1 MSKTL
6 PTFACAAVLA
16 LAGAAPL
23 CAQKSDLVPP
33 QKRAT
38 TVELADRLVQPRVL
52 APMPE
57 SLVVP
62 FNPVGFEQP
71 DPEEIK
77 AQQAAAV
84 AAAASGTQARPAGIP
99 VRPAGDRNVLAALA
113 EKLSPSGT
121 AIIGGEPILLFG
133 SRRLKVGDRLTVTFE
148 GADYQLDITAINRT
162 TFTLR
167 LNREEITRPIKPG
180 KKS

>member
-6 PTFACAAVLA
+6 PTLAGAAILA

-23 CAQKSDLVPP
+23 AAQKSDLAPPP
-33 QKRAT
+33 QRA
-38 TVELADRLVQPRVL
+38 VSVALADRLVQPRVL

-57 SLVVP
+57 TLVIP
-62 FNPVGFEQP
+62 FNPVGFDQP

-77 AQQAAAV
+77 AQQAAA
-84 AAAASGTQARPAGIP
+84 AAAAAAGTPLRP
-99 VRPAGDRNVLAALA
+99 VGDRNVLAVIAD
-113 EKLSPSGT
+113 KLSPSGT
-121 AIIGGEPILLFG
+121 AIIGGDPILLFG

-148 GADYQLDITAINRT
+148 GADYDLDITAITRT

-180 KKS
+180 KKP

>member
-1 MSKTL
+1 MRTNL
-6 PTFACAAVLA
+6 PTLACAAVLA
-16 LAGAAPL
+16 LLGAAPL
-23 CAQKSDLVPP
+23 AAQQSDLAPP
-33 QKRAT
+33 AKRAT

-52 APMPE
+52 SAMPE

-62 FNPVGFEQP
+62 FNPAGFELP

-84 AAAASGTQARPAGIP
+84 AAAAAGTPLRP
-99 VRPAGDRNVLAALA
+99 VGDRNVLATLA

-121 AIIGGEPILLFG
+121 AIIGGDPILLFG
-133 SRRLKVGDRLTVTFE
+133 SRRLKVGDRLTVTYE
-148 GADYQLDITAINRT
+148 GADYQLDITAITRT

-180 KKS
+180 KKP

>member
-1 MSKTL
+1 MKTTL
-6 PTFACAAVLA
+6 PTLVSAAFLA
-16 LAGAAPL
+16 LLAAAPTF
-23 CAQKSDLVPP
+23 AQRSDLAPP
-33 QKRAT
+33 PKRAV
-38 TVELADRLVQPRVL
+38 TVDLADSLVAPRVL
-52 APMPE
+52 ATLPE
-57 SLVVP
+57 TLVVP
-62 FNPVGFEQP
+62 FNPAGFDQP

-77 AQQAAAV
+77 AQQAAAAAAV
-84 AAAASGTQARPAGIP
+84 AAGTP
-99 VRPAGDRNVLAALA
+99 VRPVGDRNVLTTLA

-148 GADYQLDITAINRT
+148 GADYQLDITAITRT

>member
-6 PTFACAAVLA
+6 PTLACAAVLA

-33 QKRAT
+33 QKRMA

-52 APMPE
+52 AAMPE
-57 SLVVP
+57 KLVVP
-62 FNPVGFEQP
+62 FNPVGFDQP
-71 DPEEIK
+71 DPEEVK
-77 AQQAAAV
+77 AQQAANV
-84 AAAASGTQARPAGIP
+84 AAAAAGTP
-99 VRPAGDRNVLAALA
+99 VRAVGDRNVLAALA

-148 GADYQLDITAINRT
+148 GTDYQLDITAINRT